1 MCVFQ
6 EKNKEKKVV
15 PGKKEEDKSR
25 KRLTITETSVSV
37 VQLFIYNHWLVLQ
50 SYFI

>member
-1 MCVFQ
+1 MCGFQ

-37 VQLFIYNHWLVLQ
+37 VQLFIYNH
-50 SYFI
+50 